1 MTTYNTTHEY
11 NDFFLGIVYL
21 VNNFITC
28 INIIKN
34 NLCWARVQEDYCFA
48 GGLLQSALK
57 RALIAISNNCAV
69 MIFTLKKI
77 LIIYVSVIFI
87 LHDVTVNISVML
99 FASVPFIFKPRS
111 PGRRDY
117 RTSKIDICVIS
128 RKYYLFIPTLYFPR

>member
-57 RALIAISNNCAV
+57 RVLIAISNNCAV
-69 MIFTLKKI
+69 MISL
-77 LIIYVSVIFI
+77 
-87 LHDVTVNISVML
+87 
-99 FASVPFIFKPRS
+99 
-111 PGRRDY
+111 
-117 RTSKIDICVIS
+117 
-128 RKYYLFIPTLYFPR
+128 